1 MKVLPVDAVQADI
14 EMYCTYNLR
23 LEREWVTIGDNWM
36 SNTIQKGIITQF
48 VHAVQ
53 RENCATDCDVY
64 GLTANSTTDV
74 STSKQFPCS
83 LQYTDS
89 NLESPVLMQCV
100 TLLTERLKALKK

>member
-1 MKVLPVDAVQADI
+1 
-14 EMYCTYNLR
+14 
-23 LEREWVTIGDNWM
+23 M

-53 RENCATDCDVY
+53 SENCATDCDVY
-64 GLTANSTTDV
+64 GLTANSTSDV

-83 LQYTDS
+83 LQYADS